1 MKRPISVLTAAL
13 LLTGAF
19 LAGSARADV
28 IYLTNGRSLRG
39 RITVRSAGMT
49 TIQLDNGGRL
59 TIPSEQIESVEPLE
73 PQPIRRPVVK
83 PVESADPAQPAEG
96 TKPEQT
102 AQPGQPPAAAGDK
115 PSKPADGRAAAG
127 DGEKGPD
134 PAETQ
139 RRAAELAPRI
149 RELIEQ
155 LGTEGADND
164 DKRAAANGELAT
176 IGEPAAELLV
186 GALNDASPLRR
197 ELAAGLLGQ
206 IGSKRSAKP
215 LLKALDETTP
225 ERGSVTVGEQ
235 LVLNAM
241 AGAFNKITGQFFPYD
256 PRDIEDARIVIGQ
269 MQAWWQ
275 ENAAKF
281 PDQIGEAPREPRP
294 EDGAGKPEGAA
305 TGGETK
311 PAAAT
316 AKTEPPAAATPAAAA
331 GKGAAEAGAGAG
343 APEKGAA
350 AGAAP
355 SGEAQ

>member
-1 MKRPISVLTAAL
+1 MKRSISVIAAVL

-28 IYLTNGRSLRG
+28 IYLTNVRSLRG
-39 RITVRSAGMT
+39 RITLRSAGMT

-73 PQPIRRPVVK
+73 PQPVRKPAVK
-83 PVESADPAQPAEG
+83 PVEPAEPAQPAEG

-102 AQPGQPPAAAGDK
+102 AQPGQPQAGGGEK
-115 PSKPADGRAAAG
+115 TSKPADGLAATG
-127 DGEKGPD
+127 DGAKAQD
-134 PAETQ
+134 PAEIQ

-155 LGTEGADND
+155 LGTEGAGND
-164 DKRAAANGELAT
+164 DKRAAANEELAR
-176 IGEPAAELLV
+176 IGDPAVESLV

-215 LLKALDETTP
+215 LLKALDGATP
-225 ERGSVTVGEQ
+225 EKGSVTMGEQ
-235 LVLNAM
+235 LILSAM

-256 PRDIEDARIVIGQ
+256 PRDIDDARIVIGQ
-269 MQAWWQ
+269 MQVWWQ

-281 PDQIGEAPREPRP
+281 PDQIGDPPREPKP
-294 EDGAGKPEGAA
+294 EEGAGKPEGAA
-305 TGGETK
+305 PGGGAR
-311 PAAAT
+311 PAAAP
-316 AKTEPPAAATPAAAA
+316 AKPEPPAAATPAAAA
-331 GKGAAEAGAGAG
+331 GKGAAEAGAGV
-343 APEKGAA
+343 PEKGAA